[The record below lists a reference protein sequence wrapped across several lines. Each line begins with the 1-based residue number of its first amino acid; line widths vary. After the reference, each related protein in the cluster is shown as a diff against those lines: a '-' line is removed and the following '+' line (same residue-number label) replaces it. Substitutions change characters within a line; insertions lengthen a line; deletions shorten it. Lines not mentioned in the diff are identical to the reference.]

1 MVEFTFLWAE
11 TLLGAFPIAQEP
23 QLAEVRRTVMPPV
36 TGAGA
41 GAITGAGAGTGF
53 ITGTGAGA
61 GVITGAGAGV
71 GFITGAGAGAGVGT
85 V

>member
-61 GVITGAGAGV
+61 GAGVITGA
-71 GFITGAGAGAGVGT
+71 GAGAGAGVGT